1 MWRFVSVATP
11 PEPVTLE
18 QARRQCNLLS
28 AETEFDDKLA
38 LLIAAGRRHVEKVC
52 GLYFG
57 SRAVVLTCDAF
68 EDLCRLPVAPVTSIA
83 SIAYVD
89 TAGAA
94 QTVAG
99 ANYEMTTH
107 DEDGIEPAVVAAY
120 GVSWPATQAGSKIT
134 VTLTAGFAETPAPVH
149 HAMLLWIGDAF
160 ASRENAAAG
169 GWSTIDSLLCNY
181 RRGV

>member
-1 MWRFVSVATP
+1 MWRFVSVAAP
-11 PEPVTLE
+11 AEPVTLE

-38 LLIAAGRRHVEKVC
+38 LLIAASRRHVEKVC

-68 EDLCRLPVAPVTSIA
+68 DDLCRLPVAPVTSIA

-89 TAGAA
+89 TAGAV

-99 ANYEMTTH
+99 ANYEMTAH

-160 ASRENAAAG
+160 ATREPVGAA

>member
-1 MWRFVSVATP
+1 MWRFVSVAAP
-11 PEPVTLE
+11 AEPVTLE

-38 LLIAAGRRHVEKVC
+38 LLIAAARRHVEKVC

-68 EDLCRLPVAPVTSIA
+68 EDLCRLPVAPVSAIT

-89 TAGAA
+89 TAGAP
-94 QTVAG
+94 QVVAP
-99 ANYEMTTH
+99 ANYELVAH
-107 DEDGIEPAVVAAY
+107 DEEGIEPAIVAAY

-160 ASRENAAAG
+160 ATREPVGAA